1 MLFKWLKDLLNK
13 PEAKE
18 TIPEFDMTGVKYK
31 IVYNGDIQ
39 KAFNEDLAT
48 SGTIINELPD
58 TNDRQYML
66 YDKATV
72 LKVYKLFPALKNH
85 EEFLKDKFDKNSEGS
100 DCDNKAEHNSL
111 WFHRLL
117 PGCAVIS
124 LSQPSHRF
132 SGIVTIDAGIIWF
145 NGNPASKDSVYDIIF

>member
-1 MLFKWLKDLLNK
+1 MGIFK
-13 PEAKE
+13 
-18 TIPEFDMTGVKYK
+18 
-31 IVYNGDIQ
+31 

-85 EEFLKDKFDKNSEGS
+85 EEFFK
-100 DCDNKAEHNSL
+100 
-111 WFHRLL
+111 R
-117 PGCAVIS
+117 
-124 LSQPSHRF
+124 
-132 SGIVTIDAGIIWF
+132 
-145 NGNPASKDSVYDIIF
+145 